1 MIPAG
6 YMLKRVCLK
15 PDWIGA
21 SGVKDIYSVSGCI
34 SEYFADY
41 IQHWRHNGYWLFND
55 PADMDQIVA
64 KTGADRSELTLFYY
78 EVYEEEF
85 DESEKLWSA
94 FAPEMAFATRVETPK
109 RLQLEGF
116 DVTSFSA
123 GTTPECSPL
132 SCNSL
137 ANEIKTNEH
146 CLLETLED
154 AKDALETG
162 RFDNSEP
169 GPFRIFAVYTV
180 DR

>member
-6 YMLKRVCLK
+6 YMLKRICSK
-15 PDWIGA
+15 PDWISA

-41 IQHWRHNGYWLFND
+41 IQHWRHNGYWLFNE
-55 PADMDQIVA
+55 PADVDQIVA
-64 KTGADRSELTLFYY
+64 KTGTDRSLLTPFYY

-94 FAPEMAFATRVETPK
+94 FVPETALITRVEVPK
-109 RLQLEGF
+109 RLLLEGF
-116 DVTSFSA
+116 DVTSFSV

-162 RFDNSEP
+162 RFDRSEP
-169 GPFRIFAVYTV
+169 GPFRIFAVYTI